1 MVGSRGHF
9 RTLRLSAAKYAPV
22 LRDDYRIP
30 LQLDSTRLAHATV
43 RLVSNGLLR
52 HSKLFCLP
60 FYSRQLSLQTTRLDR
75 HARARIQKFLYHFSD
90 LDRCLYTSVDAY
102 GESKTT

>member
-1 MVGSRGHF
+1 MDRIFLSAGVLTQLGGLFILLLRYGLWYFNWSGRRRMVGSREHF
-9 RTLRLSAAKYAPV
+9 KTLRLSAAKYAPV

-60 FYSRQLSLQTTRLDR
+60 FYSRQ
-75 HARARIQKFLYHFSD
+75 
-90 LDRCLYTSVDAY
+90 
-102 GESKTT
+102 

>member
-1 MVGSRGHF
+1 MDRIFLSAGVLTQLGGLFILLLRYGLWYFNWSERRRMVGSRGHF
-9 RTLRLSAAKYAPV
+9 ITLRLSAAKYAPV

-60 FYSRQLSLQTTRLDR
+60 FYSRQ
-75 HARARIQKFLYHFSD
+75 
-90 LDRCLYTSVDAY
+90 
-102 GESKTT
+102 